1 MRTHKE
7 EEEEEEEK
15 ADMTFP
21 QFISLR
27 GLFLTTGNFKGA
39 RDHILAFGST
49 LKHGLIP
56 NLLDSTRNPRYNC
69 RDGPCKH
76 PSP

>member
-1 MRTHKE
+1 M
-7 EEEEEEEK
+7 
-15 ADMTFP
+15 

-27 GLFLTTGNFKGA
+27 GLFLTTGNFPAA
-39 RDHILAFGST
+39 REHILAFGST

-69 RDGPCKH
+69 RDGPCELLVVPV
-76 PSP
+76 PSSETDII